1 VLKEKLESLIEEI
14 SAIANGV
21 AEDNKVELVHVEI
34 LGSKRDSVLRVFID
48 KPEGVT
54 LEDCTNFS
62 HKIEEVLDAHDIV
75 PGTYTL
81 EISSP
86 GIERQLYSVADFS
99 RFDGEL
105 SKVSLTRELE
115 GQKNFV
121 GYIRGV
127 NGSTISFEDRS
138 KGIVEFD
145 HSEIKKAN
153 LKIDLGK
160 ELKGGK
166 AKKK

>member
-1 VLKEKLESLIEEI
+1 MKEKLESLIEEI
-14 SAIANGV
+14 SAIARGV
-21 AEDNKVELVHVEI
+21 AEDDKVELVHVEL
-34 LGSKRDSVLRVFID
+34 LGSKRDSVLRIFID
-48 KPEGVT
+48 KPSGVT
-54 LEDCTNFS
+54 LEDCTHFS
-62 HKIEEVLDAHDIV
+62 HKIEDVLDARDIV

-86 GIERQLYSVADFS
+86 GIERQLYSVADFD
-99 RFDGEL
+99 RFTGEL
-105 SKVSLTRELE
+105 AKVSLISELD

-121 GYIRGV
+121 GHIRGV
-127 NGSTISFEDRS
+127 NGSTIAFEDRS

-145 HSEIKKAN
+145 HSQVKKAN
-153 LKIDLGK
+153 LKIELGK

>member
-14 SAIANGV
+14 SAIAKGI
-21 AEDNKVELVHVEI
+21 AEDNRVELVHVEI
-34 LGSKRDSVLRVFID
+34 LGSKRDSVLRIFID

-54 LEDCTNFS
+54 LDDCTNFS
-62 HKIEEVLDAHDIV
+62 HKIEAVLDARDIV

-86 GIERQLYSVADFS
+86 GIERQLYSIADFD
-99 RFDGEL
+99 RFTGEL
-105 SKVSLTRELE
+105 AKVALIDEQD

-121 GYIRGV
+121 GHIRGV
-127 NGSTISFEDRS
+127 NGSAISFEDRS

-145 HSEIKKAN
+145 HSQVKKAN

>member
-1 VLKEKLESLIEEI
+1 MESLIEDI
-14 SAIANGV
+14 SAIAHGV
-21 AEDNKVELVHVEI
+21 AEDNKVELVHVEV
-34 LGSKRDSVLRVFID
+34 LGSKRDSVVRIFID
-48 KPEGVT
+48 KPAGVT

-62 HKIEEVLDAHDIV
+62 HKIEEVLDARDTV

-86 GIERQLYSVADFS
+86 GIERELYSVADFG

-105 SKVSLTRELE
+105 AKVLLTNELD

-127 NGSTISFEDRS
+127 NASTISFEDRS
-138 KGIVEFD
+138 KGMVEFD
-145 HSEIKKAN
+145 HSQVKKAN

>member
-1 VLKEKLESLIEEI
+1 VLKEKLESLVEDI
-14 SAIANGV
+14 SAIAKGI
-21 AEDNKVELVHVEI
+21 AEDNEVELVHVEI
-34 LGSKRDSVLRVFID
+34 LGSKRDSVLRIYID

-62 HKIEEVLDAHDIV
+62 HKIEDVLDARDIV

-86 GIERQLYSVADFS
+86 GIERQLYNVADFV
-99 RFDGEL
+99 RFVGEL
-105 SKVSLTRELE
+105 AKVSLIEELD
-115 GQKNFV
+115 GQRNFV
-121 GYIRGV
+121 GHIRGV

-145 HSEIKKAN
+145 HSQIKKAN

>member
-1 VLKEKLESLIEEI
+1 MTVESLVGEI
-14 SAIANGV
+14 SAIADGV
-21 AEDNKVELVHVEI
+21 ARDRKVELVHVEI
-34 LGSKRDSVLRVFID
+34 LGSKRDSVVRIFID
-48 KPEGVT
+48 KPDGVT
-54 LEDCTNFS
+54 LDDCTNFS
-62 HKIEEVLDAHDIV
+62 HAIEAVLDARDIV

-86 GIERQLYSVADFS
+86 GIERQLYSVADFD
-99 RFDGEL
+99 RFRGEL
-105 SKVSLTRELE
+105 AKLALKAELD

-127 NGSTISFEDRS
+127 EGTVIEFEDKA
-138 KGIVEFD
+138 KGLVKID

-166 AKKK
+166 ARKK

>member
-1 VLKEKLESLIEEI
+1 MLKEKLESLIEDI
-14 SAIANGV
+14 SAIAKGIS
-21 AEDNKVELVHVEI
+21 EDNKVELVHVEI
-34 LGSKRDSVLRVFID
+34 LGSKRDSVLRIFID

-54 LEDCTNFS
+54 LDDCTNFS
-62 HKIEEVLDAHDIV
+62 QKIEDVLDARDVV

-86 GIERQLYSVADFS
+86 GIERQLYSLADFE
-99 RFDGEL
+99 RFAGEL
-105 SKVSLTRELE
+105 AKVSLTNELD

-127 NGSTISFEDRS
+127 NGPAISFEDRS
-138 KGIVEFD
+138 KGIVEFE
-145 HSEIKKAN
+145 HSQIKKAN